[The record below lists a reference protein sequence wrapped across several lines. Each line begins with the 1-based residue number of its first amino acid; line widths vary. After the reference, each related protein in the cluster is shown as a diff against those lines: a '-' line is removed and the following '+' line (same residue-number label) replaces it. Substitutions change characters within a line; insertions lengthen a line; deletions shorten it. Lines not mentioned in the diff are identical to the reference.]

1 MDLKKDMC
9 HLQKHTKRNRDA
21 DVQEKVKSLPGDLVY
36 ASRYWAR
43 HFAKSKRD
51 NNSLLELSHEVCV
64 RAPLTFGSKSYA
76 FLVACLRELMPY
88 RLRSKV
94 SK

>member
-1 MDLKKDMC
+1 MVFLPGIVLKRMMDLKKDMC

-51 NNSLLELSHEVCV
+51 NNSLLELLHEVCV
-64 RAPLTFGSKSYA
+64 RAPLT
-76 FLVACLRELMPY
+76 LDRNLMP
-88 RLRSKV
+88 SWWPV
-94 SK
+94 